1 MSEETHT
8 AARHEEPQEASHPKP
23 ITYVVVAM
31 TLAIITA
38 IEVAIFY
45 VTGIGHAII
54 PVLVVLSA
62 GKFALVAMFYMHLRY
77 DARPV
82 HGLLRRRPGACGLR
96 RLRPDAPLQLLLGS
110 EPARVSFI
118 STREG

>member
-8 AARHEEPQEASHPKP
+8 AARREGPQGASHPTP
-23 ITYVVVAM
+23 LTYVIVAM

-45 VTGIGHAII
+45 ITGWGT
-54 PVLVVLSA
+54 PSSPSSVVLSA

-77 DARPV
+77 DA
-82 HGLLRRRPGACGLR
+82 ACSR
-96 RLRPDAPLQLLLGS
+96 CS
-110 EPARVSFI
+110 SPAAWPWRSP
-118 STREG
+118 